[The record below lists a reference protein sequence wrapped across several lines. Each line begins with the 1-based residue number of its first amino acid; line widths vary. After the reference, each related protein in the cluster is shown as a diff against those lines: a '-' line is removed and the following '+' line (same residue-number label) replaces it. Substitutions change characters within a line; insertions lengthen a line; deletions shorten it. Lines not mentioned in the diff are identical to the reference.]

1 MFVWQEVV
9 SSVSGLYSRRGLW
22 RGSQALVVR
31 LQALSRGFLLRQ
43 QLQARRHYLMVHTP
57 AVILIQVRL
66 LESAYLWE
74 LLLKKDLHHLIRL
87 WIRKYMCIVMHP

>member
-43 QLQARRHYLMVHTP
+43 QLQARRRYLMVHTP

-74 LLLKKDLHHLIRL
+74 ERSASSHKALDQEV
-87 WIRKYMCIVMHP
+87 YVMHP